1 MSTEE
6 ELEVAQRPRRPKRHN
21 QQLIDRVLWL
31 LRVGFIV
38 VIACGL
44 FAFAWQQIDPANP
57 LASTINDDARRITWG
72 QFEGLLVS
80 GLTQGAMY
88 GLVAL
93 GYSMVYGVLGFIN
106 FAHGEVFMVGAM
118 SGFIVS
124 TKLDAAGV
132 WEDSFLVALAATL
145 LVSVVTSALVAVL
158 AERVAYRPLRN
169 APRIIPL
176 ITSIGVSFFLQN
188 AVLVLLGT
196 TTKSYPPSPDWLS
209 SKRSIFG
216 VEIAG
221 TNLVVLLSAA
231 GAMALLW
238 YLVNRTRT
246 GRAMRAVAEDR
257 EIAALMG
264 IDVNRTIR
272 TTFAVGG
279 AMAGVAALAWGLL
292 FKTIIHTSGFLLG
305 IKAFSAAVLGGIGN
319 MGGAALGGLTLGGAE
334 SLAPL
339 MVLEPL
345 GVSGASQLKDAIAFA
360 VLIFVLLVRPGG
372 LLGERTAAEDRA

>member
-1 MSTEE
+1 MTEADAPK
-6 ELEVAQRPRRPKRHN
+6 VAERPKRAKRHN
-21 QQLIDRVLWL
+21 EQLIDRVLWL

-38 VIACGL
+38 AIAVGL

-57 LASTINDDARRITWG
+57 LASVINDDARRITWG

-132 WEDSFLVALAATL
+132 WEEAFLLALAATL
-145 LVSVVTSALVAVL
+145 LVSVVTSAVVAVL

-196 TTKSYPPSPDWLS
+196 TTKSYPPSPEWLS
-209 SKRSIFG
+209 AKRSILG
-216 VEIAG
+216 IDIAG
-221 TNLVVLLSAA
+221 TNLVVLATAA

-372 LLGERTAAEDRA
+372 LLGERTATQERA